1 VTEREDA
8 TRRVSELTA
17 AYDRLATAMYTVD
30 THPAWN
36 RAGLASGRTRQV
48 LTELRPQVDRLWA
61 YFGALGER
69 LEKARSLLAV
79 RRLGGVPPELA
90 TLLTGPAVGLD
101 QSELPVDGSTTPV
114 TTIPLADLAERG
126 ERGVALV
133 LGQLSDVDRSAAA
146 LAEPYIQSA
155 AEVDAVATLAVGL
168 GETELAQRLR
178 DGVAEIE
185 RIDVSDP
192 LTAAPSGQLASATR
206 SRLDQ
211 LAGAVTQARAQLD
224 QIASVRDSYPQRR
237 AALVAAIDQV
247 EAAEAGVAAAYAR
260 AGEKIAD
267 PGLGPLPAAAVVL
280 RARLTELD
288 GLRDSARWPRLSTDM
303 STVEAE
309 TQRARARAAELA
321 ALADGLLA
329 RRDELR
335 GRLEA
340 YRAKAVASGLAE
352 DTRLAGLFS
361 QAHDLLYTAPCDLR
375 AATRAV
381 YAYQSGLVS
390 QSLVAPERSA
400 VDAVDE

>member
-1 VTEREDA
+1 
-8 TRRVSELTA
+8 
-17 AYDRLATAMYTVD
+17 M
-30 THPAWN
+30 
-36 RAGLASGRTRQV
+36 
-48 LTELRPQVDRLWA
+48 
-61 YFGALGER
+61 
-69 LEKARSLLAV
+69 
-79 RRLGGVPPELA
+79 
-90 TLLTGPAVGLD
+90 
-101 QSELPVDGSTTPV
+101 

-192 LTAAPSGQLASATR
+192 LTAAPSGQLAPATR

-288 GLRDSARWPRLSTDM
+288 GLRDSARGPRLSTDM